1 MFCICILCICISCIC
16 RLFCTRRGKRERV
29 WAGQATRATWLPSSP
44 HPDTVSPS
52 RISYLLYL
60 YFAFAVFAPWCLV
73 YLVFGFAHLVFGRLT
88 WLPFLCFSASQADSQ
103 HLDSDPFPIP
113 NSRSLSWFIFLE
125 LTPNIFSLSDGHK
138 SWTQCLP
145 LLLLSATCK
154 IWESLELPKKIAE
167 SQNRAC
173 PEWRCLYNNG
183 GKAERSPVSNLLSS
197 LQNQNP
203 NFTTGPDRRLNAGRG
218 DRDDWK
224 MHPFTKVR
232 GNFVVSASVSSANPS
247 MSLWCRCSRRC

>member
-1 MFCICILCICISCIC
+1 MYFCICICISCIC

-29 WAGQATRATWLPSSP
+29 WPGRRRATWLPSSP

-88 WLPFLCFSASQADSQ
+88 WLPFLCFSASQAASQ

-125 LTPNIFSLSDGHK
+125 LTPDIFSLSDGHK

-154 IWESLELPKKIAE
+154 IWESLELPKKSRNRGMAHARNDAVCTTME
-167 SQNRAC
+167 EKQN
-173 PEWRCLYNNG
+173 
-183 GKAERSPVSNLLSS
+183 
-197 LQNQNP
+197 
-203 NFTTGPDRRLNAGRG
+203 DRRSHIFPIFCRIKIETLRPDPTGVSMRDEVTETIGRCTPSPRWG
-218 DRDDWK
+218 E
-224 MHPFTKVR
+224 T
-232 GNFVVSASVSSANPS
+232 FVVSASVSSANPS

>member
-1 MFCICILCICISCIC
+1 MF
-16 RLFCTRRGKRERV
+16 G
-29 WAGQATRATWLPSSP
+29 
-44 HPDTVSPS
+44 
-52 RISYLLYL
+52 
-60 YFAFAVFAPWCLV
+60 
-73 YLVFGFAHLVFGRLT
+73 VFGIWVCVFGIWEVDLA
-88 WLPFLCFSASQADSQ
+88 P
-103 HLDSDPFPIP
+103 
-113 NSRSLSWFIFLE
+113 
-125 LTPNIFSLSDGHK
+125 
-138 SWTQCLP
+138 LP
-145 LLLLSATCK
+145 LLLGISDWFLASGFGSIPDSQFSILVLIHFPWTNSQQLLIVWWTQILDPVLATVASLSNLQNLRKSGVA
-154 IWESLELPKKIAE
+154 KKIAE

-183 GKAERSPVSNLLSS
+183 GKAERSPVSNLPSS